1 MNNLTSDAEL
11 QIKKVLESIDGI
23 QTERF
28 ISNGILILC
37 KIRISWRKKPQI
49 HICHCLQC
57 SVQNS
62 FSSLLVPPYFQRTR
76 KNRDNLEWQDV
87 SEVWEQG
94 HNYVT
99 LSGSFQGRVNESFA
113 PKIYLKINPQVNWD
127 FAITTCKVSQ
137 IQITIASFNVAEH
150 VQLAWMQATANRHS
164 LVQTFLTG
172 RS

>member
-1 MNNLTSDAEL
+1 MGYKQKDSLAMAFL
-11 QIKKVLESIDGI
+11 YYAKLGFHG
-23 QTERF
+23 ERNRRYTYA
-28 ISNGILILC
+28 IACSALC
-37 KIRISWRKKPQI
+37 RTRFR
-49 HICHCLQC
+49 L
-57 SVQNS
+57 
-62 FSSLLVPPYFQRTR
+62 FLPPYFQRTR

-150 VQLAWMQATANRHS
+150 VQLAWMQATGIALCKH
-164 LVQTFLTG
+164 F
-172 RS
+172 